1 MGKPNYPL
9 TIAEKH
15 KVLYWEPLPE
25 AELAALGD
33 LYAEQELWHDALEF
47 YEKAG
52 DEDRLRQV
60 RDTALSTA
68 DLVLFLNACRC
79 LGAPPD
85 EEGLKR
91 LKAKGLELGKEATAE
106 RVDGLLLGKEEEAKL
121 AAKGRKRS

>member
-1 MGKPNYPL
+1 MAKPIYPL

-15 KVLYWEPLPE
+15 KVLYREPLPE
-25 AELAALGD
+25 AELVALGD
-33 LYAEQELWHDALEF
+33 LYTEKELWHDALEF

-52 DEDRLRQV
+52 DKDRLRQV

-79 LGAPPD
+79 LGAAPD
-85 EEGLKR
+85 EAGLKR

-106 RVDGLLLGKEEEAKL
+106 RVDGLLMGKEEEAKL
-121 AAKGRKRS
+121 AAKGKKG